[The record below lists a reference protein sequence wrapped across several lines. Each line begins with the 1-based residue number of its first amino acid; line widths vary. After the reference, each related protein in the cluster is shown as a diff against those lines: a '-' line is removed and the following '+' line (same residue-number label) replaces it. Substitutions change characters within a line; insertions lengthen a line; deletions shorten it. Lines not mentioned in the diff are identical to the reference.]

1 MATIFTCKIE
11 GGGVGVIDDSFRPKT
26 QARRDAAKQQAWD
39 IVYEIAA
46 RAAANPDR
54 PGTMGK
60 LYGTKE
66 GGKVESWGTRQ
77 DGTIIDTRIKA

>member
-1 MATIFTCKIE
+1 MATIFTCRIE
-11 GGGVGVIDDSFRPKT
+11 GGGVAVIDDSFRPKT
-26 QARRDAAKQQAWD
+26 QARRNAAKQQAWD

-66 GGKVESWGTRQ
+66 GGKVECWGTLES
-77 DGTIIDTRIKA
+77 GATIDTRVKA